1 MSLAQNAA
9 ALQLFASDAAGPPV
23 GSRGEMASESET
35 FSQLEIAHVLFT
47 DIVGYSKKAI
57 DQQSELL
64 GQLNQVVRGTEQ
76 FRAAEAAGKL
86 VRLPTGDGMALAF
99 FTSVDAPVRCA
110 LEIAE
115 ALKSRPKIQLRMGVD
130 SGPVDQIIDVND
142 RPNVAGAGINMA
154 QRVMD
159 CGDAGH
165 ILLSKRVAADLAQ
178 YSNWQPHLHDLGEA
192 EVKHG
197 VIVSL
202 VNLYTGDV
210 GNPAL
215 PEKVQRARRLET
227 LRGRKV
233 LRRTIGIAAA
243 LVLVALIAAGGLFWW
258 SKRGAAPGIGPKT
271 AEAVAIPAKSIAVL
285 PLENLSDDKENAFF
299 ADGIQDDLLTSLAK
313 IKDLKVIS
321 RTSVMS
327 YRNKGARNLREI
339 GKELGVASV
348 LEGSVRRVGN
358 RVLVNV
364 QLIDTASD
372 QHIWAERYDRTLTDS
387 IALQGELA
395 SEIAGA
401 LHASLTSDEK
411 ARVESKLTDN
421 PDAYVAYL
429 RGREMQLRPENSR
442 ENLLSA
448 ESFYKQAIALDAK
461 FVLARARLSLVQA
474 LLYEYFEWGNAAR
487 LAEARKNAE
496 EALRLDPNSA
506 EAHSSLA
513 RWAQNANDAATTRR
527 ELDTAVRLQPNDA
540 SLLMTAAV
548 TQWGMGWNEEAVANF
563 KRATELGPREGKN
576 FFSYG
581 VLLKE
586 LDRETES
593 RAALDHAVL
602 LAPESI
608 YFRLQRAQAEV
619 SWTGDTKRARAIL
632 ATLPAGQ
639 DPDGRVTSAYCTLAI
654 YERNFP
660 EALRLLQAY
669 PGETLPWVDSGGF
682 GSQDTKIFNE
692 AIIRLYAGE
701 FARAYECFDAER
713 WKAEVEVGKEPL
725 ASGGHAGLA
734 LLYAQMGWKGPA
746 VAEAARALELGPP
759 TEMVAKRW
767 FHFNLARAYTWAKE
781 PDSAL
786 KQIEIFRSLPSAYK
800 ANDFRLD
807 PVWDPIR
814 KDPRFQKLFEGKSK

>member
-1 MSLAQNAA
+1 
-9 ALQLFASDAAGPPV
+9 
-23 GSRGEMASESET
+23 MASESENY
-35 FSQLEIAHVLFT
+35 SQLEIAHVLFT
-47 DIVGYSKKAI
+47 DIVGYSKKPI

-130 SGPVDQIIDVND
+130 SGPVDQIMDVND

-165 ILLSKRVAADLAQ
+165 ILLSKRVGADLAQ
-178 YSNWQPHLHDLGEA
+178 YSNWQTHLHDLGEA

-210 GNPAL
+210 GNPAV
-215 PEKVQRARRLET
+215 PEKVQRAKRVET
-227 LRGRKV
+227 LRGRKT
-233 LRRTIGIAAA
+233 LRRRLGLAA
-243 LVLVALIAAGGLFWW
+243 LVLLVALAVGIFLW
-258 SKRGAAPGIGPKT
+258 SKRTGTSPVASSKTTTVGA
-271 AEAVAIPAKSIAVL
+271 PAKSIAVL

-327 YRNKGARNLREI
+327 YRNKGTRNLREI

-358 RVLVNV
+358 RVLVSV

-387 IALQGELA
+387 ITLQGELA

-401 LHASLTSDEK
+401 LRASLTAEEK
-411 ARVESKLTDN
+411 VRLEAKPTDN

-429 RGREMQLRPENSR
+429 RGREVQLRPENSR

-448 ESFYKQAIALDAK
+448 ESFYKQAISLDPK

-474 LLYEYFEWGNAAR
+474 SIYEHFEATNAAR
-487 LAEARKNAE
+487 LAEARANAE

-513 RWAQNANDAATTRR
+513 RCAQSVNDAATTKR
-527 ELDTAVRLQPNDA
+527 ELEAAVRLLPNDA
-540 SLLMTAAV
+540 YLLLTAAV
-548 TQWGMGWNEEAVANF
+548 TQWGMGWNDEAVVNF
-563 KRATELGPREGKN
+563 KRATELGPREAKT

-581 VLLKE
+581 ALLIE
-586 LDRETES
+586 MDREAEA
-593 RAALDHAVL
+593 RAALDQALL

-608 YFRLQRAQAEV
+608 YFRLERAQAEV

-632 ATLPAGQ
+632 AGLPTGQ

-682 GSQDTKIFNE
+682 GTQDSKIFNE
-692 AIIRLYAGE
+692 AIIRLYAGDY
-701 FARAYECFDAER
+701 AHAYGFFDAER
-713 WKAEVEVGKEPL
+713 WKAEVEVRGDQQS
-725 ASGGHAGLA
+725 ANGHAGLA
-734 LLYAQMGWKGPA
+734 LLYAQMGWKAPA
-746 VAEAARALELGPP
+746 LAEAARALELGPP
-759 TEMVAKRW
+759 TDMVAKRW
-767 FHFNLARAYTWAKE
+767 YHFNLARAYTWAPE
-781 PDSAL
+781 SDAAL
-786 KQIEIFRSLPSAYK
+786 KQMEIFLGLPSAYK
-800 ANDFRLD
+800 VNNFRLD

-814 KDPRFQKLFEGKSK
+814 KDPRFQKLLEASRK

>member
-1 MSLAQNAA
+1 
-9 ALQLFASDAAGPPV
+9 
-23 GSRGEMASESET
+23 MASESENY
-35 FSQLEIAHVLFT
+35 SQLEIAHVLFT
-47 DIVGYSKKAI
+47 DIVSYSKQPI

-64 GQLNQVVRGTEQ
+64 GELNRVVRATEQ
-76 FRAAEAAGKL
+76 FRSAEAAGKL

-99 FTSVDAPVRCA
+99 FTSPDAPVRCA

-130 SGPVDQIIDVND
+130 SGPVDLIMDVND

-159 CGDAGH
+159 CGDGGH

-178 YSNWQPHLHDLGEA
+178 YSKWQPHLHDLGEA

-202 VNLYTGDV
+202 VNLYTENV
-210 GNPAL
+210 GNPAT
-215 PEKVQRARRLET
+215 PVKVQRAQRAEM
-227 LRGRKV
+227 LRARK
-233 LRRTIGIAAA
+233 LRRRSFGIAAVVLLAVLA
-243 LVLVALIAAGGLFWW
+243 LGAFLWSRRATPPGVASTTAA
-258 SKRGAAPGIGPKT
+258 
-271 AEAVAIPAKSIAVL
+271 AVGIPAKSIAVL

-299 ADGIQDDLLTSLAK
+299 ADGIQDDVLTSLAK

-327 YRNKGARNLREI
+327 YRNKGTRNLREI

-364 QLIDTASD
+364 QLIDTATD

-401 LHASLTSDEK
+401 LHASLTSEEK

-429 RGREMQLRPENSR
+429 RGRDLQLRPENSR

-448 ESFYKQAIALDAK
+448 ETFYKQAIALDPK

-474 LLYEYFEWGNAAR
+474 LLYEYFEWGNTAR

-513 RWAQNANDAATTRR
+513 RCAQSANDASTTRR

-548 TQWGMGWNEEAVANF
+548 TQWGMGWNDEAVANF
-563 KRATELGPREGKN
+563 KRATELGPREAKN

-586 LDRETES
+586 LDREAQS
-593 RAALDHAVL
+593 RAALDQALL
-602 LAPESI
+602 LAPESV

-632 ATLPAGQ
+632 ASLPAGQ
-639 DPDGRVTSAYCTLAI
+639 DPDGRVTSAYCTLAL

-692 AIIRLYAGE
+692 AIIRLDAGD
-701 FARAYECFDAER
+701 FVHAYECFDAER
-713 WKAEVEVGKEPL
+713 WKAEADVSKEPL
-725 ASGGHAGLA
+725 ASGSHAGLA
-734 LLYAQMGWKGPA
+734 LLYAQMGWKGPS
-746 VAEAARALELGPP
+746 VTEASRALELGPP
-759 TEMVAKRW
+759 TDMVAKRW
-767 FHFNLARAYTWAKE
+767 FHFNLARAFTWAKE
-781 PDSAL
+781 SDSAL
-786 KQIEIFRSLPSAYK
+786 NQIEVFRSLPSAYK

-814 KDPRFQKLFEGKSK
+814 KDPRFQKLLETKKL

>member
-1 MSLAQNAA
+1 
-9 ALQLFASDAAGPPV
+9 
-23 GSRGEMASESET
+23 MAPESEN
-35 FSQLEIAHVLFT
+35 FSQLEIAHVLFM
-47 DIVGYSKKAI
+47 DIVGYSKKPI

-115 ALKSRPKIQLRMGVD
+115 ALKTHPRIELRMGVD

-159 CGDAGH
+159 CGDEGH

-178 YSNWQPHLHDLGEA
+178 YSKWQPHLHDLGEA

-197 VIVSL
+197 VIVAL
-202 VNLYTGDV
+202 VNLYTADV

-215 PEKVQRARRLET
+215 PDKVQRARRLEM
-227 LRGRKV
+227 LRGRK
-233 LRRTIGIAAA
+233 LRRRRLGGTTLVLLAA
-243 LVLVALIAAGGLFWW
+243 LAVGAFLW
-258 SKRGAAPGIGPKT
+258 SKRMGTPPVASSNT
-271 AEAVAIPAKSIAVL
+271 VAVAAPAKSIAVL

-327 YRNKGARNLREI
+327 YRNKGTRNLREI

-387 IALQGELA
+387 ITLQGELA

-401 LHASLTSDEK
+401 LRASLTAEEK
-411 ARVESKLTDN
+411 ARIETKPTDN

-429 RGREMQLRPENSR
+429 RGREVQLRPETSR
-442 ENLLSA
+442 ENYLSA
-448 ESFYKQAIALDAK
+448 ESFYKQAIELDPK
-461 FVLARARLSLVQA
+461 FVLARARLSFIQA
-474 LLYEYFEWGNAAR
+474 LLFEYFEPKNRAR
-487 LAEARKNAE
+487 LAEARANAE
-496 EALRLDPNSA
+496 EAVRLDPNSA

-513 RWAQNANDAATTRR
+513 RCAQNANDAATTRR
-527 ELDTAVRLQPNDA
+527 ELVEAVRLLPNDTTIVL
-540 SLLMTAAV
+540 SAAM
-548 TQWGMGWNEEAVANF
+548 TQWGMGWNDEALANF
-563 KRATELGPREGKN
+563 RRATELGPREPKTFYN
-576 FFSYG
+576 YG
-581 VLLKE
+581 ALLKE
-586 LDRETES
+586 VGREAEA
-593 RAALDHAVL
+593 RAALDQAL
-602 LAPESI
+602 KLAPNSI
-608 YFRLQRAQAEV
+608 YFRLQRASAET
-619 SWTGDTKRARAIL
+619 SWTGDTSRARAIL
-632 ATLPAGQ
+632 AGLPAGQ
-639 DPDGRVTSAYCTLAI
+639 DPDGRVTSAYCTLAL

-669 PGETLPWVDSGGF
+669 AGETLPTVDSGGF
-682 GSQDTKIFNE
+682 GTQDSKTYNE
-692 AIIRLYAGE
+692 GIIRLYAGDH
-701 FARAYECFDAER
+701 ARAYECFDTER
-713 WKAEVEVGKEPL
+713 WKAEVEVRDDPL
-725 ASGGHAGLA
+725 SAGNHSALA
-734 LLYAQMGWKGPA
+734 FLYARLGWKEA
-746 VAEAARALELGPP
+746 ALAEATRALELEPP
-759 TEMVAKRW
+759 VDVFANVA
-767 FHFNLARAYTWAKE
+767 FHFNLARAYAWAAE

-786 KQIEIFRSLPSAYK
+786 KQVEQLLTVPSDYK
-800 ANDFRLD
+800 VNDFRLD
-807 PVWDPIR
+807 PVWDPLR
-814 KDPRFQKLFEGKSK
+814 KDPRFQKLLESKVQSRK

>member
-1 MSLAQNAA
+1 MAA
-9 ALQLFASDAAGPPV
+9 
-23 GSRGEMASESET
+23 ESNNY
-35 FSQLEIAHVLFT
+35 SQLEIAHVLFT
-47 DIVGYSKKAI
+47 DIVGYSKKPI

-64 GQLNQVVRGTEQ
+64 GELNRVVRATEQ
-76 FRAAEAAGKL
+76 FKAAEAAGKL

-110 LEIAE
+110 LEISE
-115 ALKSRPKIQLRMGVD
+115 ALKTRPQIQLRMGVD
-130 SGPVDQIIDVND
+130 SGPVDQIMDVND

-159 CGDAGH
+159 CGDGGH
-165 ILLSKRVAADLAQ
+165 ILLSRRVAADLAQ
-178 YSNWQPHLHDLGEA
+178 YSKWQPHLHDLGEA

-197 VIVSL
+197 VKVSIA
-202 VNLYTGDV
+202 NLYTENL
-210 GNPAL
+210 GNPEV
-215 PEKVQRARRLET
+215 PEKIQRAQRVET
-227 LRGRKV
+227 LRARKQ
-233 LRRTIGIAAA
+233 RRQRLAIAACIA
-243 LVLVALIAAGGLFWW
+243 LALIAAGAVFWW

-271 AEAVAIPAKSIAVL
+271 AAPAVTAVSAPAKSIAVL

-339 GKELGVASV
+339 GRELGVASV

-401 LHASLTSDEK
+401 LHASLTADEK
-411 ARVESKLTDN
+411 ARVEMKATDN
-421 PDAYVAYL
+421 PEAYL
-429 RGREMQLRPENSR
+429 AYLKGREAQLRPETSR
-442 ENLLSA
+442 ENFLSA
-448 ESFYKQAIALDAK
+448 EGFYKQAIALDPK

-474 LLYEYFEWGNAAR
+474 LIYEYFESTNAAR
-487 LAEARKNAE
+487 LAEARANAE

-513 RWAQNANDAATTRR
+513 RCAQNAGDVATTRR

-540 SLLMTAAV
+540 SIIVTAAV
-548 TQWGMGWNEEAVANF
+548 TQWGMGWHDEAVANF
-563 KRATELGPREGKN
+563 KRGTELGPREAKN
-576 FFSYG
+576 FYSYG

-586 LDRETES
+586 MDREAEA
-593 RAALDHAVL
+593 RAALDHALL
-602 LAPESI
+602 LAPESV
-608 YFRLQRAQAEV
+608 YFRLQRAAAEI
-619 SWTGDTKRARAIL
+619 SWTGDTRSARAIL
-632 ATLPAGQ
+632 ARLPPGQ

-660 EALRLLQAY
+660 EALRLLAAY
-669 PGETLPWVDSGGF
+669 QGETLPWVDSGGF

-692 AIIRLYAGE
+692 AIIRLYAGD
-701 FARAYECFDAER
+701 FARAYECFDTER
-713 WKAEVEVGKEPL
+713 WKAEVEVGKDPL
-725 ASGGHAGLA
+725 GSGGHAGLA
-734 LLYAQMGWKGPA
+734 LLYAQMGWKQPA
-746 VAEAARALELGPP
+746 LAEATRALQLGPP
-759 TEMVAKRW
+759 ADAIAQRW
-767 FHFNLARAYTWAKE
+767 FHFNLARAYTWAVE
-781 PDSAL
+781 PEFAL
-786 KQIEIFRSLPSAYK
+786 KEMELVLNSQWDYK
-800 ANDFRLD
+800 ANNFRLD

-814 KDPRFQKLFEGKSK
+814 KDPRFQQMLDRKGK

>member
-1 MSLAQNAA
+1 MS
-9 ALQLFASDAAGPPV
+9 
-23 GSRGEMASESET
+23 SESDT
-35 FSQLEIAHVLFT
+35 YSQLEIAHVLFT
-47 DIVGYSKKAI
+47 DIVGYSKLPI

-64 GQLNQVVRGTEQ
+64 GELNRVVRGTEQ

-99 FTSVDAPVRCA
+99 FTSPDAPVRCA

-130 SGPVDQIIDVND
+130 SGPVDQIVDVND

-159 CGDAGH
+159 CGDGGH

-178 YSNWQPHLHDLGEA
+178 YSKWQPHLHDLGEA

-202 VNLYTGDV
+202 VNLYTENL
-210 GNPAL
+210 GNPAT
-215 PEKVQRARRLET
+215 PAKVERAQRAEM
-227 LRGRKV
+227 LRARK
-233 LRRTIGIAAA
+233 LRRRSLGFAA
-243 LVLVALIAAGGLFWW
+243 LVLLAVLALGAFLW
-258 SKRGAAPGIGPKT
+258 SRRATPPGAASTNTGPGG
-271 AEAVAIPAKSIAVL
+271 IPAKSIAVL
-285 PLENLSDDKENAFF
+285 PLENLSDNKENAFF

-327 YRNKGARNLREI
+327 YRNKGERNLREI
-339 GKELGVASV
+339 GTELGVANI
-348 LEGSVRRVGN
+348 LEGSVRRAAN

-372 QHIWAERYDRTLTDS
+372 QHLWAERYDRTLADS
-387 IALQGELA
+387 ITLQGELA

-401 LHASLTSDEK
+401 LRATLSPEEK
-411 ARVESKLTDN
+411 TRVETKPTDN

-429 RGREMQLRPENSR
+429 RGREVQLRPETSR
-442 ENLLSA
+442 ENFLSA
-448 ESFYKQAIALDAK
+448 EGFYKQAIALDPK
-461 FVLARARLSLVQA
+461 FVLARARLSLMQA
-474 LLYEYFEWGNAAR
+474 LLYEYFEPTNAAR
-487 LAEARKNAE
+487 LAEARANAE

-513 RWAQNANDAATTRR
+513 RCAQNANDAATTRR
-527 ELDTAVRLQPNDA
+527 ELDTAVRLLPNDA
-540 SLLMTAAV
+540 SILLTAAV

-563 KRATELGPREGKN
+563 KRATELGPREART
-576 FFSYG
+576 FYSYG

-586 LDRETES
+586 MGREAEA
-593 RAALDHAVL
+593 RAALDRALV

-608 YFRLQRAQAEV
+608 YFRLQRASAEI
-619 SWTGDTKRARAIL
+619 SWTGDTSRARAIL
-632 ATLPAGQ
+632 AALPAGQ

-669 PGETLPWVDSGGF
+669 AGETLPTVDSGGF
-682 GSQDTKIFNE
+682 GTQDSKIFNE
-692 AIIRLYAGE
+692 AIIRLYAGDY
-701 FARAYECFDAER
+701 ARAYECFDAER
-713 WKAEVEVGKEPL
+713 WKAEVEVGNHPL
-725 ASGGHAGLA
+725 SANHHSGLA

-746 VAEAARALELGPP
+746 LAEAARALELEPP
-759 TEMVAKRW
+759 ADVFANVW
-767 FHFNLARAYTWAKE
+767 FHFILARAYTWAAA

-786 KQIEIFRSLPSAYK
+786 KQVELILNSAWDYK
-800 ANDFRLD
+800 ANNFRLD
-807 PVWDPIR
+807 PVWDPLR
-814 KDPRFQKLFEGKSK
+814 KDPRFQKLLEDKKL

>member
-1 MSLAQNAA
+1 M
-9 ALQLFASDAAGPPV
+9 
-23 GSRGEMASESET
+23 SESET

-47 DIVGYSKKAI
+47 DIVGYSKKPI

-130 SGPVDQIIDVND
+130 SGPVDQIMDVND

-178 YSNWQPHLHDLGEA
+178 YSKWQPHLHDLGEA

-202 VNLYTGDV
+202 VNLYTETV

-215 PEKVQRARRLET
+215 PEKVQRARRVEV

-233 LRRTIGIAAA
+233 LRRQLAFAAA
-243 LVLVALIAAGGLFWW
+243 LFLLAVIGVGALWW
-258 SKRGAAPGIGPKT
+258 SKRTPARGIATTKADAA
-271 AEAVAIPAKSIAVL
+271 VIPAKSIAVL

-321 RTSVMS
+321 RTSVMT

-339 GKELGVASV
+339 GKELGVGNV
-348 LEGSVRRVGN
+348 LEGSVRRAGN

-364 QLIDTASD
+364 QLIDTATD

-387 IALQGELA
+387 ITLQGELA

-401 LHASLTSDEK
+401 LRASLTAEEK
-411 ARVESKLTDN
+411 ARVELKATDN
-421 PDAYVAYL
+421 PDAYIAYL
-429 RGREMQLRPENSR
+429 KGREVQLRPENSR

-448 ESFYKQAIALDAK
+448 ESFYKQAIALDPK

-487 LAEARKNAE
+487 LAETRKNAE

-513 RWAQNANDAATTRR
+513 RWAQNAGDAAVTRR
-527 ELDTAVRLQPNDA
+527 ELETAVRLQPNDA

-548 TQWGMGWNEEAVANF
+548 TQWGMGWSDEAVANF
-563 KRATELGPREGKN
+563 KRATELGPREAKN

-586 LDRETES
+586 LDREAES
-593 RAALDHAVL
+593 RAALDHALV

-632 ATLPAGQ
+632 AALPAGQ

-669 PGETLPWVDSGGF
+669 HGESLPWVDSGGF

-692 AIIRLYAGE
+692 AIIRLYAGD

-713 WKAEVEVGKEPL
+713 WKAEAEVGKEPL

-734 LLYAQMGWKGPA
+734 LLYAQMAWKGPA
-746 VAEAARALELGPP
+746 VAEAVRALELGPP
-759 TEMVAKRW
+759 ADMVAKRW
-767 FHFNLARAYTWAKE
+767 FHFNLARAYAWAGE
-781 PDSAL
+781 ADSAF
-786 KQIEIFRSLPSAYK
+786 KQLEIFRGLPSAYK
-800 ANDFRLD
+800 VNDFRLD

-814 KDPRFQKLFEGKSK
+814 KDPRFQKLLETKKQ

>member
-1 MSLAQNAA
+1 
-9 ALQLFASDAAGPPV
+9 
-23 GSRGEMASESET
+23 MASESET
-35 FSQLEIAHVLFT
+35 YSQLEIAHVLFT
-47 DIVGYSKKAI
+47 DIVGYSKLPI

-76 FRAAEAAGKL
+76 FRAAEAASKL

-130 SGPVDQIIDVND
+130 SGPVDQIVDVND

-159 CGDAGH
+159 CGDGGH

-178 YSNWQPHLHDLGEA
+178 YSKWQPHLHDLGEA

-202 VNLYTGDV
+202 VNLYTGDL
-210 GNPAL
+210 GNPAT
-215 PEKVQRARRLET
+215 PGKVQRAQRAEMLRARK
-227 LRGRKV
+227 LRGR
-233 LRRTIGIAAA
+233 RIGITA
-243 LVLVALIAAGGLFWW
+243 LVLFAVLGLGAFLW
-258 SKRGAAPGIGPKT
+258 SKRTPAPGVASTTAAAP
-271 AEAVAIPAKSIAVL
+271 AIPAKSIAVL

-327 YRNKGARNLREI
+327 YRNKAARNLREI

-372 QHIWAERYDRTLTDS
+372 QHIWAERYDRTLADS
-387 IALQGELA
+387 ITLQGELA

-401 LHASLTSDEK
+401 LHATLTAEEK
-411 ARVESKLTDN
+411 ARVEAKWTDN

-429 RGREMQLRPENSR
+429 QGRELELRPERSR
-442 ENLLSA
+442 ENFLSA
-448 ESFYKQAIALDAK
+448 ESFYKQALALDPK
-461 FVLARARLSLVQA
+461 FVLARARLSLVQT
-474 LLYEYFEWGNAAR
+474 LHYEYFEPTNAAR
-487 LAEARKNAE
+487 LAEARANAE

-513 RWAQNANDAATTRR
+513 RCAQNVNDAATTRR
-527 ELDTAVRLQPNDA
+527 ELDASVRLLPNDA
-540 SLLMTAAV
+540 SILLTAAV
-548 TQWGMGWNEEAVANF
+548 TQWGMGWNDEAVVNF
-563 KRATELGPREGKN
+563 KRANELGPREAKN
-576 FFSYG
+576 FYSYG
-581 VLLKE
+581 VLLKQM
-586 LDRETES
+586 DREAEA
-593 RAALDHAVL
+593 RAALDRALV

-608 YFRLQRAQAEV
+608 YFRLQRASAEI
-619 SWTGDTKRARAIL
+619 SWTGDTSRARAIL
-632 ATLPAGQ
+632 AGLPAGQ

-669 PGETLPWVDSGGF
+669 AGETLPTVDSGGF
-682 GSQDTKIFNE
+682 GRQDSKTFNE
-692 AIIRLYAGE
+692 AIIRLYAGDH
-701 FARAYECFDAER
+701 ARAYECFDSER
-713 WKAEVEVGKEPL
+713 WKAEVEVRDNPL
-725 ASGGHAGLA
+725 SANHHAGLA
-734 LLYAQMGWKGPA
+734 LLYAQMGWKKPA
-746 VAEAARALELGPP
+746 LAEAARALELGPP
-759 TEMVAKRW
+759 VDVFAKIW
-767 FHFNLARAYTWAKE
+767 FHFNLARAYTWAAE

-786 KQIEIFRSLPSAYK
+786 KQVELLLSFPWDYK
-800 ANDFRLD
+800 VNNFRLD
-807 PVWDPIR
+807 PVWDPLR
-814 KDPRFQKLFEGKSK
+814 KDPRFQKLLESKKL

>member
-1 MSLAQNAA
+1 M
-9 ALQLFASDAAGPPV
+9 
-23 GSRGEMASESET
+23 SESET

-64 GQLNQVVRGTEQ
+64 GQLNRVVRGTEQ

-115 ALKSRPKIQLRMGVD
+115 ALKTHPQIELRMGVD
-130 SGPVDQIIDVND
+130 SGPVDQIMDVND

-178 YSNWQPHLHDLGEA
+178 YSKWQPHLHDLGEA

-210 GNPAL
+210 GNPAV
-215 PEKVQRARRLET
+215 PEKVQRARRVET
-227 LRGRKV
+227 LRGRK
-233 LRRTIGIAAA
+233 LRRRSIGIAAA
-243 LVLVALIAAGGLFWW
+243 LVLFAMLAAGGLFWW
-258 SKRGAAPGIGPKT
+258 AKRGAAPGIGPKAPET
-271 AEAVAIPAKSIAVL
+271 VAIPAKSIAVL

-327 YRNKGARNLREI
+327 YRNKGTRNLREI

-387 IALQGELA
+387 ITLQGELA

-401 LHASLTSDEK
+401 LRASLTAEEK
-411 ARVESKLTDN
+411 ARVETKPTDN
-421 PDAYVAYL
+421 PEAYVAYL
-429 RGREMQLRPENSR
+429 RGREVQLRPETSR
-442 ENLLSA
+442 ENYLSA
-448 ESFYKQAIALDAK
+448 ESFYKQAIALDPK
-461 FVLARARLSLVQA
+461 FVLPRARLSFIQA
-474 LLYEYFEWGNAAR
+474 LLFEYFEPKNRAR
-487 LAEARKNAE
+487 LAEARANAE
-496 EALRLDPNSA
+496 EAVRLDPNSA

-513 RWAQNANDAATTRR
+513 RCAQNANDAATTRR
-527 ELDTAVRLQPNDA
+527 ELAEAVRLLPNDTTIVL
-540 SLLMTAAV
+540 SAAM
-548 TQWGMGWNEEAVANF
+548 TQWGMGWNDEALINF
-563 KRATELGPREGKN
+563 KRATELGPREPKTFYN
-576 FFSYG
+576 YG
-581 VLLKE
+581 ALLKE
-586 LDRETES
+586 VGREADA
-593 RAALDHAVL
+593 RAALDRAMQ
-602 LAPESI
+602 LAPTSI
-608 YFRLQRAQAEV
+608 YFRLQRASAET

-632 ATLPAGQ
+632 AGLPAGQ

-669 PGETLPWVDSGGF
+669 AGETLPTIDSGGF
-682 GSQDTKIFNE
+682 GTQDSKTYNE
-692 AIIRLYAGE
+692 GIVRLYAGE
-701 FARAYECFDAER
+701 FGRAYECFDTER
-713 WKAEVEVGKEPL
+713 WKAEVEVRDEPL
-725 ASGGHAGLA
+725 SAGNHAALA
-734 LLYAQMGWKGPA
+734 FLYARMGWKGPA
-746 VAEAARALELGPP
+746 ITEATRALGLEPP
-759 TEMVAKRW
+759 TDVFANVA
-767 FHFNLARAYTWAKE
+767 FHFNLARAYTWAAE

-786 KQIEIFRSLPSAYK
+786 KQIEQLLSVPSDYK

-814 KDPRFQKLFEGKSK
+814 KDPRFQNLLEGKR

>member
-1 MSLAQNAA
+1 MAA
-9 ALQLFASDAAGPPV
+9 DSDNY
-23 GSRGEMASESET
+23 
-35 FSQLEIAHVLFT
+35 SQLEIAHVLFT
-47 DIVGYSKKAI
+47 DIVGYSRKPI

-64 GQLNQVVRGTEQ
+64 GELNRVVRGTEQ
-76 FRAAEAAGKL
+76 FRAAETAGKL

-115 ALKSRPKIQLRMGVD
+115 ALKTRPQIQLRMGVD
-130 SGPVDQIIDVND
+130 SGPVDQIMDVND

-178 YSNWQPHLHDLGEA
+178 YSKWQAHLHDLGEA

-202 VNLYTGDV
+202 VNLYTENL
-210 GNPAL
+210 GNSAV
-215 PEKVQRARRLET
+215 PEKVARALRAET
-227 LRGRKV
+227 LRARKKNRQR
-233 LRRTIGIAAA
+233 LGIAA
-243 LVLVALIAAGGLFWW
+243 LVGILLLIGGGALFWW
-258 SKRGAAPGIGPKT
+258 AKQGAAPGIGPKT
-271 AEAVAIPAKSIAVL
+271 PEATAAAPAKSIAVL

-299 ADGIQDDLLTSLAK
+299 ADGIQDDVLTSLAK

-327 YRNKGARNLREI
+327 YRNKAGRNLREI

-348 LEGSVRRVGN
+348 LEGSVRRAGN

-364 QLIDTASD
+364 QLIDTAND
-372 QHIWAERYDRTLTDS
+372 QHLWAERYDRTLTDS
-387 IALQGELA
+387 ITLQGELA
-395 SEIAGA
+395 SEIARA
-401 LHASLTSDEK
+401 LRSTLTADEK
-411 ARVESKLTDN
+411 ARVESKPTDN

-429 RGREMQLRPENSR
+429 RGREFQLRPETAR

-448 ESFYKQAIALDAK
+448 ESNYKQAIALDPK

-474 LLYEYFEWGNAAR
+474 LIYEYFEPANAAR
-487 LAEARKNAE
+487 LAEARTNAE

-513 RWAQNANDAATTRR
+513 RCAQSVGDAATTRR
-527 ELDTAVRLQPNDA
+527 ELETSVRLLPNDA
-540 SLLMTAAV
+540 SIVVTAAV
-548 TQWGMGWNEEAVANF
+548 TQWGMGWNDEAVANF
-563 KRATELGPREGKN
+563 KRGTELGPREAKN
-576 FFSYG
+576 FYSYG

-586 LDRETES
+586 MDREVEA
-593 RAALDHAVL
+593 RAALDHALL
-602 LAPESI
+602 LAPESV
-608 YFRLQRAQAEV
+608 YFRLQRAAAEI
-619 SWTGDTKRARAIL
+619 SWTGDTKRAREIL
-632 ATLPAGQ
+632 AGLAAGQ

-660 EALRLLQAY
+660 EALRLLKAY

-682 GSQDTKIFNE
+682 GSQDTKTFNE
-692 AIIRLYAGE
+692 AMIRLYAGE

-713 WKAEVEVGKEPL
+713 WKAEIEVGNDTQS
-725 ASGGHAGLA
+725 AGAHAGLA
-734 LLYAQMGWKGPA
+734 LLYAQMSWKQPA
-746 VAEAARALELGPP
+746 LAEAARAVELGPP
-759 TEMVAKRW
+759 SDPVAKRW
-767 FHFNLARAYTWAKE
+767 YHFNLARAYTWAGDTE
-781 PDSAL
+781 AAL
-786 KQIEIFRSLPSAYK
+786 KQMQIFLALPSSYK
-800 ANDFRLD
+800 VNNFRLD

-814 KDPRFQKLFEGKSK
+814 KDPRFQKLLESKGK

>member
-1 MSLAQNAA
+1 MAA
-9 ALQLFASDAAGPPV
+9 ESDKY
-23 GSRGEMASESET
+23 
-35 FSQLEIAHVLFT
+35 SQLEIAHVLFT
-47 DIVGYSKKAI
+47 DIVGYSKKPI

-64 GQLNQVVRGTEQ
+64 GELNRIVRATEQ
-76 FRAAEAAGKL
+76 FKAAEAAGKL

-110 LEIAE
+110 LEISE
-115 ALKSRPKIQLRMGVD
+115 ALKSRPQIQLRMGVD
-130 SGPVDQIIDVND
+130 SGPVDQIMDVND

-159 CGDAGH
+159 CGDGGH
-165 ILLSKRVAADLAQ
+165 ILLSRRVAADLAQ

-197 VIVSL
+197 VKVSIA
-202 VNLYTGDV
+202 NLYTENL
-210 GNPAL
+210 GNPAV
-215 PEKVQRARRLET
+215 PEKIQRAHRFES
-227 LRGRKV
+227 LRSRK
-233 LRRTIGIAAA
+233 LRRQRIAVAA
-243 LVLVALIAAGGLFWW
+243 LVLLAVIAFAGIFWW
-258 SKRGAAPGIGPKT
+258 SKRGAAPGIAPKDLPAAVT
-271 AEAVAIPAKSIAVL
+271 APAKSIAVL

-299 ADGIQDDLLTSLAK
+299 ADGIQDDVLTSLAK

-364 QLIDTASD
+364 QLIDTATD

-401 LHASLTSDEK
+401 LHASLTAEEK
-411 ARVESKLTDN
+411 VRVEMKATDN
-421 PDAYVAYL
+421 PEAYVAYL
-429 RGREMQLRPENSR
+429 KGREAQLRPETSR
-442 ENLLSA
+442 ENFLSA
-448 ESFYKQAIALDAK
+448 ESFYKQAIVFDPK

-474 LLYEYFEWGNAAR
+474 LIYEYFEAANGAR
-487 LAEARKNAE
+487 LAEARTNAE

-513 RWAQNANDAATTRR
+513 RCAQNAGDAVTTRR
-527 ELDTAVRLQPNDA
+527 ELETAVRLQPNDA
-540 SLLMTAAV
+540 SIIVTAAV
-548 TQWGMGWNEEAVANF
+548 TQWGMGWNDEAVANF
-563 KRATELGPREGKN
+563 KRGTELGPREAKN
-576 FFSYG
+576 FYSYG

-586 LDRETES
+586 MDREAEA
-593 RAALDHAVL
+593 RAALDHALL

-608 YFRLQRAQAEV
+608 YFRLQRAHAEI
-619 SWTGDTKRARAIL
+619 SWTGDVGRARAIL
-632 ATLPAGQ
+632 ASLPAGQ

-660 EALRLLQAY
+660 EALCLLAAY

-692 AIIRLYAGE
+692 AIIRLYAGD

-713 WKAEVEVGKEPL
+713 WKAELEVGKDPSG
-725 ASGGHAGLA
+725 SGGHAGLA
-734 LLYAQMGWKGPA
+734 LLYAQMGWKQPA
-746 VAEAARALELGPP
+746 LDEAARALKLGPP
-759 TEMVAKRW
+759 TDPVAQRW
-767 FHFNLARAYTWAKE
+767 FHFNLARAYTWAAE
-781 PDSAL
+781 PASAL
-786 KQIEIFRSLPSAYK
+786 KEIELVLHSQWDYK
-800 ANDFRLD
+800 ANNFRLD

-814 KDPRFQKLFEGKSK
+814 KDPRFQQLLERKGT

>member
-1 MSLAQNAA
+1 M
-9 ALQLFASDAAGPPV
+9 
-23 GSRGEMASESET
+23 SESET
-35 FSQLEIAHVLFT
+35 FSQLEIAHVLFA

-64 GQLNQVVRGTEQ
+64 GQLNRVVRGTEQ

-110 LEIAE
+110 LEVAE
-115 ALKSRPKIQLRMGVD
+115 ALKTHPRIELRMGVD
-130 SGPVDQIIDVND
+130 SGPVDQIMDVND

-178 YSNWQPHLHDLGEA
+178 YSKWQPHLHDLGEA

-210 GNPAL
+210 GNPAV
-215 PEKVQRARRLET
+215 PDKVQRARRLET
-227 LRGRKV
+227 LRGRK
-233 LRRTIGIAAA
+233 LRRRSIGIAAA
-243 LVLVALIAAGGLFWW
+243 LVLFAMLAAGGLFWW
-258 SKRGAAPGIGPKT
+258 AKRGAAPGIGPKAPET
-271 AEAVAIPAKSIAVL
+271 AAIPAKSIAVL

-327 YRNKGARNLREI
+327 YRNKGTRNLREI

-387 IALQGELA
+387 ITLQGELA
-395 SEIAGA
+395 SEIAWA
-401 LHASLTSDEK
+401 LRASLTAEEK
-411 ARVESKLTDN
+411 ARVETKPTDN
-421 PDAYVAYL
+421 PEAYVAYL
-429 RGREMQLRPENSR
+429 RGREVQLRPETSR
-442 ENLLSA
+442 ENYLSA
-448 ESFYKQAIALDAK
+448 ESFYKQAIALDPK
-461 FVLARARLSLVQA
+461 FVLPRARLSFIQA
-474 LLYEYFEWGNAAR
+474 LLFEYFEPKNRAR
-487 LAEARKNAE
+487 LAEARANAE
-496 EALRLDPNSA
+496 EAVRLDANSA

-513 RWAQNANDAATTRR
+513 RCAQNANDAATTRR
-527 ELDTAVRLQPNDA
+527 ELAEAVRLLPNDTTIVL
-540 SLLMTAAV
+540 SAAM
-548 TQWGMGWNEEAVANF
+548 TQWGMGWNDEALINF
-563 KRATELGPREGKN
+563 KRATELGPREPKTFYN
-576 FFSYG
+576 YG
-581 VLLKE
+581 ALLKE
-586 LDRETES
+586 VGREADA
-593 RAALDHAVL
+593 RAALDRAMQ
-602 LAPESI
+602 LAPTSI
-608 YFRLQRAQAEV
+608 YFRLQRASAET

-632 ATLPAGQ
+632 ASLPAGQ

-669 PGETLPWVDSGGF
+669 AGETLPTIDSGGF
-682 GSQDTKIFNE
+682 GTQDSKTYNE
-692 AIIRLYAGE
+692 GIIHLYAGE
-701 FARAYECFDAER
+701 LARAYECFDSER
-713 WKAEVEVGKEPL
+713 WKAEVEVRDEPL
-725 ASGGHAGLA
+725 SAGNHAALA
-734 LLYAQMGWKGPA
+734 FLYARMGWKGPA
-746 VAEAARALELGPP
+746 IAEAARASELEPP
-759 TEMVAKRW
+759 TDVFANVA
-767 FHFNLARAYTWAKE
+767 FHFNLARAYTWAAE

-786 KQIEIFRSLPSAYK
+786 KQVEQLLSVPSDYK
-800 ANDFRLD
+800 VNDFRLD

-814 KDPRFQKLFEGKSK
+814 KDPRFQKLLEGKR

>member
-1 MSLAQNAA
+1 MSQ
-9 ALQLFASDAAGPPV
+9 
-23 GSRGEMASESET
+23 SET

-76 FRAAEAAGKL
+76 FRAAEGAGKL

-115 ALKSRPKIQLRMGVD
+115 ALKTRPKIELRMGVD
-130 SGPVDQIIDVND
+130 SGPVDQIMDVND

-178 YSNWQPHLHDLGEA
+178 YSKWQPHLHDLGEA

-197 VIVSL
+197 VVVSL

-210 GNPAL
+210 GNPAV
-215 PEKVQRARRLET
+215 PEKVQRARRVET

-233 LRRTIGIAAA
+233 LRRQLAFAAA
-243 LVLVALIAAGGLFWW
+243 LVLLAVIGLGAFWW
-258 SKRGAAPGIGPKT
+258 SKRTSAPGIATTKT
-271 AEAVAIPAKSIAVL
+271 DATAAPAKSIAVL

-327 YRNKGARNLREI
+327 YRNKGTRNLREI

-364 QLIDTASD
+364 QLIDTAND
-372 QHIWAERYDRTLTDS
+372 QHLWAERYDRTLTDS
-387 IALQGELA
+387 ITLQGELA
-395 SEIAGA
+395 SEIAGK
-401 LHASLTSDEK
+401 LHATLTDEEK
-411 ARVESKLTDN
+411 ARVEMKATSN

-429 RGREMQLRPENSR
+429 RGRELQLRPETSR
-442 ENLLSA
+442 EDLVGA
-448 ESFYKQAIALDAK
+448 ENFYKQAIALDPK

-474 LLYEYFEWGNAAR
+474 LIYEYFEQTNAAR

-513 RWAQNANDAATTRR
+513 RCAQNVNDAATTRR
-527 ELDTAVRLQPNDA
+527 ELDEAVRLQPNDA
-540 SLLMTAAV
+540 SLILTAAT
-548 TQWGMGWNEEAVANF
+548 TQWGMGWNDEAVVNF
-563 KRATELGPREGKN
+563 KRATELGPREARPFYN
-576 FFSYG
+576 YG
-581 VLLKE
+581 VLLKQIDRE
-586 LDRETES
+586 AEARVALDR
-593 RAALDHAVL
+593 ALQ
-602 LAPESI
+602 LAPESV
-608 YFRLQRAQAEV
+608 YFRLQRASAEIA
-619 SWTGDTKRARAIL
+619 WTGDTGRARANL
-632 ATLPAGQ
+632 AKLPAGQ

-669 PGETLPWVDSGGF
+669 AGDTLPTADSGGF
-682 GSQDTKIFNE
+682 GGQDSKIFSE
-692 AIIRLYAGE
+692 AIIRLYSGDYAG
-701 FARAYECFDAER
+701 AYGCFDAER
-713 WKAEVEVGKEPL
+713 WKAEAEVGINPL
-725 ASGGHAGLA
+725 SANHHAGLA
-734 LLYAQMGWKGPA
+734 LLYAQMSWKAPA
-746 VAEAARALELGPP
+746 LAEAGRAVELVPP
-759 TEMVAKRW
+759 VDPFAKVW
-767 FHFNLARAYTWAKE
+767 FHFNLARAYTWAAE
-781 PDSAL
+781 PDAAL
-786 KQIEIFRSLPSAYK
+786 KQLELFLSFPWDYK
-800 ANDFRLD
+800 INNFRLD

-814 KDPRFQKLFEGKSK
+814 KDPRFQKLLETKAK